1 MTEIE
6 IMELKKIA
14 AEKTGVPADMISG
27 ETTEE
32 IAASAVALSHYKK
45 ECQAAEAERKAAEKA
60 EEEKRAA
67 YEATP
72 TRDKFAA
79 WFTGEPLPDPTPT
92 PAAYPNVPDGGTPQN
107 IEYRRDPRDA
117 FAEWFADISAF
128 DPRKTYGNF

>member
-1 MTEIE
+1 MTETE

-32 IAASAVALSHYKK
+32 IAASAYAIAHFRNEYR
-45 ECQAAEAERKAAEKA
+45 ANAKA

-67 YEATP
+67 YDATP

-79 WFTGEPLPDPTPT
+79 WFTGEPLPDPAPT
-92 PAAYPNVPDGGTPQN
+92 PSAYPNVPDGGTPQN

-117 FAEWFADISAF
+117 FSEWFGDISAYNPHKNSDIF
-128 DPRKTYGNF
+128 IK

>member
-1 MTEIE
+1 MTETE

-32 IAASAVALSHYKK
+32 IAASAYAIAHFRNEYRANK
-45 ECQAAEAERKAAEKA
+45 EAEAER
-60 EEEKRAA
+60 RAA

-79 WFTGEPLPDPTPT
+79 WFNGEPLPDPTPT
-92 PAAYPNVPDGGTPQN
+92 PATYPNVPDGGEVN
-107 IEYRRDPRDA
+107 ITIPRDPRDA
-117 FAEWFADISAF
+117 FSEWFSDISAYNPHKNSDIF
-128 DPRKTYGNF
+128 LK

>member
-1 MTEIE
+1 MTETE

-32 IAASAVALSHYKK
+32 IAASAYAIAHFRNEYR
-45 ECQAAEAERKAAEKA
+45 AKAKA

-67 YEATP
+67 YENMP

-79 WFTGEPLPDPTPT
+79 WFNGDIPAEPLPDPIPT
-92 PAAYPNVPDGGTPQN
+92 PPAYPNVPDGGEPQN
-107 IEYRRDPRDA
+107 LEYSQDTRES
-117 FAEWFADISAF
+117 FQEWFYNVSAF
-128 DPRKTYGNF
+128 NPFKNNF